1 MSCSLF
7 YRGSLFTP
15 STLLVTL
22 LLIHLAAGLK
32 DLDVFRLIAYEED
45 GITYGSKTPA
55 LDSPGAHYLAT
66 FIQRKLAL
74 IRFHEITSE
83 VLTNLI
89 DKGVAGILVL
99 MPENLD

>member
-32 DLDVFRLIAYEED
+32 DLKVFRLIAYEEE
-45 GITYGSKTPA
+45 GNTFGSKTPA

-66 FIQRKLAL
+66 FIHRKLAL

-99 MPENLD
+99 MPESLD